1 MNISKHRRATFP
13 ARKYADDAAILEAAL
28 STATDPFLISRYT
41 FYLAQSY
48 RDCSQHE
55 KALVNYLKRATMGF
69 WDQEIFVSLYE
80 AAKLSESLDF
90 AVPEV
95 IAAYL
100 EAANRLPGRAEALH
114 GLSRFCRRHG
124 RNEEGYVYAKRG
136 IALPYPTEGLFV
148 AGWIYD
154 YGLLDELAVNAYW
167 AGYFRES
174 LDACL
179 TLLSMAKLPASERD
193 RVAANARFAAAKLP
207 SPPSLAAF
215 GCAQLPDQ
223 TRMLPARPLRSRLTA
238 TPRVLLAILAKQKEK
253 ALPLYLDCIE
263 ALDYPKSAIA
273 LYIRTNNNTDR
284 TRLLLRDWVS
294 RRGYQYA
301 SVDFDATDV
310 DEPVERLGVHE
321 WNALRF
327 RVLGHIRSMSMQR
340 ALERHCNF
348 YFVADVDNFIRP
360 CTLKEL
366 VALNLP
372 IVSPLLRAIQPG
384 SVYSNYH
391 ADIDQNGYYREC
403 DQYHWILNGH
413 IRGVFEVPVIHCTYL
428 VRSDILPELSYEDGS
443 ERHEYVILSD
453 SARRARIPQ
462 YIDNRQVYGYL
473 TFGEG
478 DGHYV
483 PDGIER
489 GRSLLQAQG
498 KGGEAV

>member
-1 MNISKHRRATFP
+1 
-13 ARKYADDAAILEAAL
+13 
-28 STATDPFLISRYT
+28 
-41 FYLAQSY
+41 
-48 RDCSQHE
+48 
-55 KALVNYLKRATMGF
+55 MGF
-69 WDQEIFVSLYE
+69 SE
-80 AAKLSESLDF
+80 AR
-90 AVPEV
+90 V
-95 IAAYL
+95 ISAYL
-100 EAANRLPGRAEALH
+100 EAANSLPSRAEALH
-114 GLSRFCRRHG
+114 GLSRFCRWRG
-124 RNEEGYVYAKRG
+124 RNEEGYAHAKRG
-136 IALPYPTEGLFV
+136 VAVPYPVEGLFV
-148 AGWIYD
+148 TAWIYD

-167 AGYFRES
+167 AGHFGES
-174 LDACL
+174 LDACV
-179 TLLSMAKLPASERD
+179 TLLSTPKLPASERD

-207 SPPSLAAF
+207 PPPNLATF
-215 GCAQLPDQ
+215 GGGGPLDHKGLPA
-223 TRMLPARPLRSRLTA
+223 ARPLRSGLRG
-238 TPRVLLAILAKQKEK
+238 TPRVLLAILAKQKE
-253 ALPLYLDCIE
+253 AELPLYLNCIE

-284 TRLLLRDWVS
+284 TAFLLRDWVS
-294 RRGYQYA
+294 RYGHQYA

-310 DEPVERLGVHE
+310 PEPVERLGVHE

-327 RVLGHIRSMSMQR
+327 RVLGSIRQISLQR
-340 ALERHCNF
+340 ARERNCKF

-391 ADIDQNGYYREC
+391 ADIDGNGYYREC
-403 DQYHWILNGH
+403 DQYHWILNGLV
-413 IRGVFEVPVIHCTYL
+413 RGVFEVPVVHCTYL
-428 VRSDILPELSYEDGS
+428 IRSDVLPELTYEDGS

-489 GRSLLQAQG
+489 GRSLLQAE
-498 KGGEAV
+498 GEDVGTCSTDPA